1 MTPDHQ
7 TDDTGGRARASGVFP
22 AGGARPLRALAPIAL
37 PALVLALALI
47 LPSFIFRA
55 DQVIRA
61 NGLGPGAWPRAML
74 AGLAVFAL
82 LWIGREI
89 WVLGRAGRAP
99 TLSPPQDEG
108 GYDMRRALIGMAL
121 IAAYGMAMPQAGFAL
136 TTAVFIAAWC
146 YLGGLRK
153 WQAVAPVTLIG
164 TTAMLWLF
172 MGLALMPLP
181 RGQGSFDAFS
191 IWLLRTTG
199 IY

>member
-7 TDDTGGRARASGVFP
+7 TDDTGGCARASGVFP
-22 AGGARPLRALAPIAL
+22 AGGARPLRALASIAL
-37 PALVLALALI
+37 PAAVLVLALI

-61 NGLGPGAWPRAML
+61 NGLGPAAWPRAML
-74 AGLAVFAL
+74 AGLVVFAL
-82 LWIGREI
+82 LWIWREI

-108 GYDMRRALIGMAL
+108 GYDMRRALIGMGL
-121 IAAYGMAMPQAGFAL
+121 IAAYGMAMPQVGFAL
-136 TTAVFIAAWC
+136 TTAVFVAAWC
-146 YLGGLRK
+146 YLSGLRK
-153 WQAVAPVTLIG
+153 WRVVAPVTLIG
-164 TTAMLWLF
+164 TIAILWLF

-181 RGQGSFDAFS
+181 RGQGGFGEFS